1 MGPLVWLVDG
11 IPVEHDGSQF
21 DISDVDSSLTLLGV
35 SQSRCTNKETVF
47 QCCVKLTSGP
57 QVCGERYQFDAL
69 GELCVDMSNSL
80 NPLHLIL
87 HTCFVTD
94 WHADNL

>member
-11 IPVEHDGSQF
+11 IPVEHDGSH
-21 DISDVDSSLTLLGV
+21 VDSSLTLLGV

-69 GELCVDMSNSL
+69 GELCADMSNSL

-87 HTCFVTD
+87 HYMCCYLPAYHLAV
-94 WHADNL
+94 NL

>member
-47 QCCVKLTSGP
+47 QCCVKMTSGP

-69 GELCVDMSNSL
+69 GELCADMSSSL

-87 HTCFVTD
+87 HCMCCYLPAY
-94 WHADNL
+94 H